1 MDWIVN
7 LTDSRHKS
15 YVTYDLMVCIL
26 TQILAFYSSYQSM
39 NSIERD
45 FNSDIVISNINNI
58 LKANYMEI
66 PHKDTLINVI
76 SSIKFEKLEK
86 IQTKIINTLIR
97 SKMLDKYRYNG
108 MVTTNDKTNT
118 FRQHQ

>member
-39 NSIERD
+39 NSILRYCY
-45 FNSDIVISNINNI
+45 F
-58 LKANYMEI
+58 
-66 PHKDTLINVI
+66 
-76 SSIKFEKLEK
+76 
-86 IQTKIINTLIR
+86 
-97 SKMLDKYRYNG
+97 KY
-108 MVTTNDKTNT
+108 
-118 FRQHQ
+118 